1 MCDTLIATPSVTARG
16 EMILGKNS
24 DREPNEAQN
33 ITYIP
38 ARTHNHGAA
47 LQCTYIQI
55 PQVRHTYAVFLS
67 RPFWM
72 PGAEMGVNEHGVAIG
87 NEAVYSREPYAKTGL
102 TGMDLL
108 RLALERATTAKEAY
122 EVILSLIS
130 QHGQGGNCAMDG
142 KLYYH
147 NSYIIADPR
156 DAYILETADRLW
168 VLKKVITTAS
178 ISNSLSIEDDYNET
192 SPGLEEYARE
202 KGYTQKNERLNFS
215 RDFSDTIFT
224 HFGRGKIRHS
234 CSTGLLST
242 GEKDITSLDMMRYL
256 RNHNAP
262 EPFMPGEKHM
272 ERICMHGGGFIAYQ
286 STGSMVAVLKD
297 GQRPLIYF
305 TGTAAPCVS
314 LFKPHAFP
322 APGEAYVENHFSSH
336 SDQGMDIYGSAG
348 RQYDP
353 ATLWWT
359 GEDIHRRVLMN
370 YAELA
375 PALQTGRDTLEK
387 DMALLMEKEQDGK
400 DRQGFHGKCADL
412 TDKLLSEHEGMAR
425 NMKERYKTLK
435 KKKAPFLFRMHWH
448 RINRKARFT
457 P

>member
-38 ARTHNHGAA
+38 ARTHNHGTVA
-47 LQCTYIQI
+47 QYTYIQI

-87 NEAVYSREPYAKTGL
+87 NEAVYSKEPYAKTGL

-130 QHGQGGNCAMDG
+130 QHGQGGNCAMEG

-156 DAYILETADRLW
+156 DAYVLETADRLW

-178 ISNSLSIEDDYNET
+178 ISNSLSIEDDFTKT
-192 SPGLEEYARE
+192 SPGLEDYARK
-202 KGYTQKNERLNFS
+202 KGYTGKNERLNFS

-224 HFGRGKIRHS
+224 HFGRGHIRHN
-234 CSTGLLST
+234 CSTGLLSA
-242 GEKDITSLDMMRYL
+242 GEKSITALDMMRYL
-256 RNHNAP
+256 RDHNAP
-262 EPFMPGEKHM
+262 EPFMPGKKHM

-286 STGSMVAVLKD
+286 STGSMVAVLRD
-297 GQRPLIYF
+297 GQHPLIYF
-305 TGTAAPCVS
+305 TGTSAPCVS

-322 APGEAYVENHFSSH
+322 APGEAYVENHFSSQ

-348 RQYDP
+348 RHYDP

-370 YAELA
+370 YPELA
-375 PALQTGRDTLEK
+375 PSLQAGRDALEK
-387 DMALLMEKEQDGK
+387 DMTALMEEEQNGK
-400 DRQGFHGKCADL
+400 DSQRFHRKCADL
-412 TDKLLSEHEGMAR
+412 TEKLLSEHARMAR
-425 NMKERYKTLK
+425 NVKERYKAIK
-435 KKKAPFLFRMHWH
+435 KINAPLLFRLHWG
-448 RINRKARFT
+448 RINRKARFL